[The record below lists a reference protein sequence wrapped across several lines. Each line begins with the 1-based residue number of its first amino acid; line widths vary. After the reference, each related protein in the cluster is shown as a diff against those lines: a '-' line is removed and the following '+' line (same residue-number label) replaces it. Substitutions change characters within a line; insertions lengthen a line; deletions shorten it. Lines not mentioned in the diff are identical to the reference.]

1 MGLVP
6 LDNGPKPLPKYRVWI
21 RSNASNV
28 LDQSK
33 GNTCPKIDM
42 CHNTNRSSTT
52 GSKPSTKYRV

>member
-52 GSKPSTKYRV
+52 GHWIQTFPKV